1 MDYCYVRR
9 VGRLALSSGG
19 TSTPYAP
26 AITSHVNGLAAI
38 VSARFSAATLSAT
51 MIAAALFVAVL
62 VTVSSSL
69 RAENAGIKN
78 GRELERTEFTNHEI
92 IDGFF
97 KIAFGAELHVAGKPN
112 RIRKFDG
119 PVRVFL
125 DDRANADRRAD
136 IAAVIADIRRHVAH
150 SDVAMTEDRQAAN
163 VVVILVRDRN
173 ALRRTIRSLYGRERA
188 NQIERRLTPRCLS
201 GFGEDGS
208 HRIRRSEV
216 ILTADGGDFEFFDC
230 AYEELLQALGP
241 INDDSSVPWSMFND
255 DVQMGFFDIYDQYL
269 LNILYDPRVRPG
281 MTKEQVR
288 DVFPSILLTV
298 RSWVSQANSL
308 AGAEAAQ

>member
-1 MDYCYVRR
+1 
-9 VGRLALSSGG
+9 
-19 TSTPYAP
+19 
-26 AITSHVNGLAAI
+26 
-38 VSARFSAATLSAT
+38 
-51 MIAAALFVAVL
+51 MIAAALFIAVL
-62 VTVSSSL
+62 VTVNSPL

-78 GRELERTEFTNHEI
+78 GRELGRTEFSNHEI

-97 KIAFGAELHVAGKPN
+97 KIAFGAELHIAGKPN

-119 PVRVFL
+119 PVRVLL
-125 DDRANADRRAD
+125 DNRANADRGAD

-150 SDVAMTEDRQAAN
+150 LDVAMTEDRQAAN

-173 ALRRTIRSLYGRERA
+173 ELRRTIRSLYGRERA
-188 NQIERRLTPRCLS
+188 NQIERRLAPLCLS
-201 GFGEDGS
+201 GFGEDAR

-269 LNILYDPRVRPG
+269 LNILYDPRIRPG
-281 MTKEQVR
+281 MTKDEVR

-298 RSWVSQANSL
+298 RSWVSRANSL
-308 AGAEAAQ
+308 AGTEAAQ